1 MRGTII
7 SNFFN
12 FKNKYKV
19 KHKTYKFDR
28 ARYELILL
36 KQLEDNKIFY
46 NGIIYESNFLHY
58 HKLDAFVQKIYA
70 LRDEYIL
77 RNFQVLSRK
86 ELKRLKKFN
95 RKYNFINQEWM
106 PYKYP
111 YKMFKNVDDILKEGN
126 TFNSYQIKVLVNA
139 FRYTFHYS
147 LDYDLLDPFTRR
159 RPLYKIDKKY
169 DFIDADVRVRNIPK
183 NEVKPYKYF
192 MVHPSFYQC
201 YKNPVL
207 INIFFEDWFYIIG
220 WRALK
225 RVFPIFEL
233 MTYPHYTDSL
243 RRKSF
248 AKLHDKERVEPVF
261 QSSIFSLQ
269 QGTTMRE
276 EWVIEYDEKK
286 KFDEYD
292 INCKTN
298 SYYTRY
304 KRYNEF
310 YHIDYPENKKFKT
323 TLIHDFTEDEIK
335 ENYDNM
341 LNNTQ
346 LAKEKWDYVMTD
358 SKYKNAVFDF
368 FARVEQHQFLRRR
381 YEYPSTWYLDFDE
394 DSNEVLEEEIN
405 DELFQLLN
413 DPQYILV
420 LPLVDAYFEI
430 YRPKGWWHEDESFLP
445 KTEKDD
451 IKERKFHK
459 HLEFFDMSYE
469 RVYLFYE
476 KSWLIDEYIDH
487 DWDEYVD
494 DHMDEEYTLIFIMA
508 FLLFWFAGINLYF
521 VIILNG
527 LINFPLNFQRVNDLF
542 ATSYEYYFNKGT
554 KRSYYGLELRKARM
568 RYHSYRRSR
577 RIRIRWRE
585 YYLRLNKWRRKSRIF
600 HKFFKLPYLFF
611 KDGNYSFYKQ
621 RTGRAKMEGIMDHIS
636 TYMNIADE
644 WFDDYARKLRFIG
657 IDYGIYRFRVIWV
670 EDPMPVELQLI
681 MPKIRKLVEN
691 TIGAI
696 FGYIQQKVLEFNIR
710 RRQRE
715 HHYIRYMA
723 EQRYYKPRVIIPMG
737 QSVWAYDDLMYEW
750 RKRMT
755 REARLRRAACKRG
768 IDINLE
774 KAYAYKR
781 RYPRLLKKFREH
793 YDASIL
799 DRKVKKYARTATRR
813 RLLSGKWLRERARKN
828 IIRTFKEAYGS
839 WGEKKGYFL
848 SYKGHHGSDSLLLKH
863 RQKIFLQEYLELRE
877 DRYDLRT
884 TGISRR
890 GRERDHKLRRAL

>member
-1 MRGTII
+1 MRGII
-7 SNFFN
+7 INNFFN
-12 FKNKYKV
+12 FKRKYKV
-19 KHKTYKFDR
+19 KHKTYHFDR
-28 ARYELILL
+28 TRYELILL

-77 RNFQVLSRK
+77 RNFQILYRK
-86 ELKRLKKFN
+86 EIKRSKKFS
-95 RKYNFINQEWM
+95 RKYNFINQEWI

-111 YKMFKNVDDILKEGN
+111 YKIFKSVDDILKEGN
-126 TFNSYQIKVLVNA
+126 TFNSYQIKILVNA

-159 RPLYKIDKKY
+159 RFMYKIDNTFAVK
-169 DFIDADVRVRNIPK
+169 DPDVRLRNIPK
-183 NEVKPYKYF
+183 NEVKHYKYF

-201 YKNPVL
+201 DKNPIL

-248 AKLHDKERVEPVF
+248 AKLHDKERIEPVF

-276 EWVIEYDEKK
+276 EWIIEYDEKK

-310 YHIDYPENKKFKT
+310 YHIDYPETKKFKT

-335 ENYDNM
+335 ANYDNM
-341 LNNTQ
+341 INNTQ
-346 LAKEKWDYVMTD
+346 LAKEKWDYVVTD
-358 SKYKNAVFDF
+358 GKYKGAVFDF
-368 FARVEQHQFLRRR
+368 FTRLEQHQFLRRR
-381 YEYPSTWYLDFDE
+381 YQYPSIWYLDFDE
-394 DSNEVLEEEIN
+394 DSNDMLEDEIKE
-405 DELFQLLN
+405 ELFQLLN

-420 LPLVDAYFEI
+420 LPLIDAYFEVF
-430 YRPKGWWHEDESFLP
+430 RPKGWWHEDESFLP
-445 KTEKDD
+445 HVEHIKD
-451 IKERKFHK
+451 KKFYK

-494 DHMDEEYTLIFIMA
+494 DHMDEEYTLIFVMA

-527 LINFPLNFQRVNDLF
+527 LTNFPLNIQRVNDIF
-542 ATSYEYYFNKGT
+542 STSYEYYFNKGT
-554 KRSYYGLELRKARM
+554 KRSFYGFELRKARM
-568 RYHSYRRSR
+568 RYHSYRRTR
-577 RIRIRWRE
+577 RIKLKWVNWRTRWR
-585 YYLRLNKWRRKSRIF
+585 RRQSRIF
-600 HKFFKLPYLFF
+600 HKFFKLPSLFF

-621 RTGRAKMEGIMDHIS
+621 RTGRAKMSSGIVAQLS
-636 TYMNIADE
+636 KFMNIADE

-657 IDYGIYRFRVIWV
+657 RDYGIYRFRVIWV

-681 MPKIRKLVEN
+681 VPKIKKLLHDTV
-691 TIGAI
+691 GLI
-696 FGYIQQKVLEFNIR
+696 FRYVQQKVLEFGIR
-710 RRQRE
+710 RKKYE
-715 HHYIRYMA
+715 HPSIVYMKY
-723 EQRYYKPRVIIPMG
+723 QNYYRPPVILPKG
-737 QSVWAYDDLMYEW
+737 GDKLVLAYEDLMYEW
-750 RKRMT
+750 RKKMT
-755 REARLRRAACKRG
+755 REARLRRAFGKRRV
-768 IDINLE
+768 DIKLE
-774 KAYAYKR
+774 NAYAYKR
-781 RYPRLLKKFREH
+781 RYPRLIKKLKKYYQIR
-793 YDASIL
+793 IL
-799 DRKVKKYARTATRR
+799 DAHFKKDLKITRTRKIFTTHW
-813 RLLSGKWLRERARKN
+813 GRERARARMIK
-828 IIRTFKEAYGS
+828 IFKQYYGER
-839 WGEKKGYFL
+839 GEKRGRYL
-848 SYKGHHGSDSLLLKH
+848 VYHGLNGSDSKKLLV
-863 RQKIFLQEYLELRE
+863 RDQDVLQEYKELRE
-877 DRYDLRT
+877 DRYYLRLC
-884 TGISRR
+884 GISRR
-890 GRERDHKLRRAL
+890 GLERDHKLRRAL